1 MKEITEYNA
10 WPVSVVVCVCGGGG
24 EEYRWVVPQSG
35 AGGVKVC
42 GATIRIQVL
51 KVLFG
56 GRGEKM
62 CGATVRNV
70 KVGGAMVRGIEE

>member
-1 MKEITEYNA
+1 MASKCCC
-10 WPVSVVVCVCGGGG
+10 VCVGGGG

-51 KVLFG
+51 
-56 GRGEKM
+56 
-62 CGATVRNV
+62 
-70 KVGGAMVRGIEE
+70 